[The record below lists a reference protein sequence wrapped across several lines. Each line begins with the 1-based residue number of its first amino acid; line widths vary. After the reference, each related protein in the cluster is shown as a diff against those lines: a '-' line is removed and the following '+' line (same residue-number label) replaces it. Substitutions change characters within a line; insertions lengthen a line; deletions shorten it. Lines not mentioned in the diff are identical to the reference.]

1 MEGRPQSAGALRTA
15 REALPNGAGVMVPRG
30 GCDPLLQL
38 SLSARFCAV
47 RAALLTVC
55 AELRDLGQPS
65 DTIARL
71 EIVLAEAL
79 NNIIDHA
86 RLDPAR
92 DRISLRIGADPAG
105 LHCHLSDAGRE
116 PVPSKTARSSPTAPR
131 LTGAPTTAGHPPA
144 NGPRR
149 PPLCRSSRPGRTG
162 FWLAA
167 HPRHCP
173 RHHLRARRGP
183 EPPDPPHSAGR
194 AAAVRQHL
202 KPGET
207 QRHRPLGICR
217 PGA

>member
-149 PPLCRSSRPGRTG
+149 PPCADRHVLAERG
-162 FWLAA
+162 FGWLLIHAIA
-167 HPRHCP
+167 RDITCARAGGLNHLILRIPRD
-173 RHHLRARRGP
+173 
-183 EPPDPPHSAGR
+183 E
-194 AAAVRQHL
+194 Q
-202 KPGET
+202 
-207 QRHRPLGICR
+207 PLSVST
-217 PGA
+217 